1 MRNRPAEPGAP
12 RAFSIPAPAPPAGRR
27 APARLRPHPCHGLP
41 AGEVHPHTAHPRED
55 PISALSRRDIIN
67 LALAL
72 AATILA
78 ATLTLMHV
86 GPVLLFVA
94 CAAAL
99 SLLAM
104 SVGHGTEQLGS
115 RMGPGAT
122 GVLQSA
128 LGNLPELFVCI
139 FALRAGLVGV
149 VQAALVGSILA
160 NSLLVLGLALLVGGL
175 KHGTQ
180 RFKSE
185 APRMVATLMLL
196 AVAALAVPTLA
207 AWLHTPAAKHET
219 ALSAAC
225 AVVLLGVFV
234 ASLPF
239 SLSGDPAVVCAND
252 EPAHAAWPLWLAIA
266 VLVGASVGAAFV
278 SEWFVE
284 ALTPAMKLLG
294 ISETFSGL
302 VVVAIAGNAVE
313 NVVGIQLAARNRPD
327 YAMSVVLN
335 GSLQIAL
342 ALVPALVLLSVF
354 IAPTPLTLVMP
365 PLLVASMALAAVVSA
380 FIVYDGESIW
390 LEGVALIGLYGI
402 IAAAFWWG

>member
-1 MRNRPAEPGAP
+1 MA
-12 RAFSIPAPAPPAGRR
+12 I
-27 APARLRPHPCHGLP
+27 
-41 AGEVHPHTAHPRED
+41 
-55 PISALSRRDIIN
+55 
-67 LALAL
+67 
-72 AATILA
+72 AATVVA
-78 ATLTLMHV
+78 AAVTFAHA
-86 GPVLLFVA
+86 GPVVGFVA

-104 SVGHGTEQLGS
+104 MVGHGTDQLGS
-115 RMGPGAT
+115 RLGPGAT

-139 FALRAGLVGV
+139 FALRAGLVHV

-180 RFKSE
+180 RFSSE
-185 APRMVATLMLL
+185 APRMVATLMML

-207 AWLHTPAAKHET
+207 VRLHTPAET
-219 ALSAAC
+219 HAAALSAAC
-225 AVVLLGVFV
+225 ALVLLCVFA

-239 SLSGDPAVVCAND
+239 SLRGDPAVVVGDDDPEA
-252 EPAHAAWPLWLAIA
+252 PWPLWLAIA

-278 SEWFVE
+278 SDWFVE
-284 ALTPAMKLLG
+284 ALSPAMHTLG
-294 ISETFSGL
+294 ISEAFSGL

-335 GSLQIAL
+335 SSLQIAL
-342 ALVPALVLLSVF
+342 ALVPVLVLLSLF
-354 IAPTPLTLVMP
+354 IAPVPLTLVMP
-365 PLLVASMALAAVVSA
+365 PLLVAAMALSAVVSA

-390 LEGVALIGLYGI
+390 MEGVALIGLYGI
-402 IAAAFWWG
+402 IVAAFWWG